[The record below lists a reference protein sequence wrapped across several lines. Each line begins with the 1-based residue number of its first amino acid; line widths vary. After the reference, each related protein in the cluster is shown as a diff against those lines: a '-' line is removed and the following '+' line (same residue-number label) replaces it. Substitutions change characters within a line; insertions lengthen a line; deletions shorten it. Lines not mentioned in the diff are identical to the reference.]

1 MQNTSD
7 IQPDTLHADTHGQS
21 EPVFGLAHLLGIK
34 LFPRMRNWNDV
45 IFYRPERG
53 TKYKH
58 IDAVFTDT
66 IDWKLIEMHWQDMMQ
81 VVLSIQAGKVL
92 PSMLLRKLGSRY
104 RKNKLYRAFRE
115 LGRVE
120 RTIF

>member
-1 MQNTSD
+1 
-7 IQPDTLHADTHGQS
+7 
-21 EPVFGLAHLLGIK
+21 
-34 LFPRMRNWNDV
+34 MRNWNDV

-58 IDAVFTDT
+58 IDAIFTDT